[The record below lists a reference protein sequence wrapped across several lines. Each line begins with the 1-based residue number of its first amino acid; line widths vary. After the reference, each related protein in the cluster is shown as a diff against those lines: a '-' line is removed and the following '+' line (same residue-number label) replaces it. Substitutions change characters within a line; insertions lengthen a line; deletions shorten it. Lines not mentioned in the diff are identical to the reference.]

1 MRKRFLASKVFSSV
15 AALCLFAG
23 CASSNSGVTGAAAG
37 DTAKNANTKIER
49 CSQTLGTLSF
59 YEDQSSSWYSYLT
72 RDYQLGSTV
81 PVLRILAQQTGCF
94 VIVERGRSMDNMMQE
109 RALEAS
115 GELRK
120 GSKFH
125 KGQVVAADYT
135 MQPEITFSKEDTG
148 GISGLV
154 GAVFG
159 NVAGKVSGGFSKS
172 ETQTSLLL
180 IDNRSGVQIAGA
192 VGSDSNFDFFGMG
205 SNSFSRVSAGL
216 GGYTKT
222 PEGRM
227 IVNAFMDAMNQLI
240 VALKDYKV
248 QNVKGGL
255 GKGGNIKIGD

>member
-1 MRKRFLASKVFSSV
+1 
-15 AALCLFAG
+15 
-23 CASSNSGVTGAAAG
+23 
-37 DTAKNANTKIER
+37 
-49 CSQTLGTLSF
+49 
-59 YEDQSSSWYSYLT
+59 
-72 RDYQLGSTV
+72 
-81 PVLRILAQQTGCF
+81 
-94 VIVERGRSMDNMMQE
+94 MDNMMQE
-109 RALEAS
+109 RSLEAS

>member
-1 MRKRFLASKVFSSV
+1 MKL
-15 AALCLFAG
+15 
-23 CASSNSGVTGAAAG
+23 
-37 DTAKNANTKIER
+37 
-49 CSQTLGTLSF
+49 
-59 YEDQSSSWYSYLT
+59 
-72 RDYQLGSTV
+72 
-81 PVLRILAQQTGCF
+81 
-94 VIVERGRSMDNMMQE
+94 
-109 RALEAS
+109 S

-205 SNSFSRVSAGL
+205 SNSFFTCERWTWWLHKDTRGQDDRKCLYGRDEPTYSRAKRL
-216 GGYTKT
+216 
-222 PEGRM
+222 
-227 IVNAFMDAMNQLI
+227 
-240 VALKDYKV
+240 
-248 QNVKGGL
+248 
-255 GKGGNIKIGD
+255 